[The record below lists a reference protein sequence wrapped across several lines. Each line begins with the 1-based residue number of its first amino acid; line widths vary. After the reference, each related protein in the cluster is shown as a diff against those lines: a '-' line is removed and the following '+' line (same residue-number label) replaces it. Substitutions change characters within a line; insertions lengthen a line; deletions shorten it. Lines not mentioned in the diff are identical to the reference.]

1 MQQAEATRV
10 EPVFVELSELFF
22 KPPIDMKLTYLN
34 TFTFT
39 SFSPFLIDGPRKH
52 KGRKKV

>member
-10 EPVFVELSELFF
+10 DPVFVELSELFF

-52 KGRKKV
+52 KV